1 MSTRADDTGTG
12 TVSDHLRIAAAPEV
26 ASQRWVDKRRAL
38 GGILI
43 RKECWTLSLR
53 AKLLV
58 LAACVD
64 LALTSIRFGYPF
76 LAVTNRM
83 QGEVLVVEGWVPR
96 YALEQA
102 VALFKGGEYRKIFQQ
117 TLGNSV
123 HPVNNRATLASFV
136 SLNPL
141 PDRHSATN

>member
-1 MSTRADDTGTG
+1 M
-12 TVSDHLRIAAAPEV
+12 
-26 ASQRWVDKRRAL
+26 DKRRAL

-64 LALTSIRFGYPF
+64 LARASIRFGYPF

-83 QGEVLVVEGWVPR
+83 QGKVLVVEGWVPR